1 MEFIQEKGTKLEN
14 KSSNKKKKRVMLPI
28 LHKPEKSDQ
37 QLQLEHIN
45 ISNLLFNGLQQT
57 NERNNGYSSTNLEL
71 DFNYPRNY

>member
-14 KSSNKKKKRVMLPI
+14 KSSNKKKRVMLPI

-37 QLQLEHIN
+37 QLQLEHID

-57 NERNNGYSSTNLEL
+57 NERNNGYSLTNLEL